1 MATLWM
7 HVFASAQ
14 DVAQGNVLQQDKAT
28 ITGTSAPLAVLAAEP
43 TTPRRRIRL
52 FTDADCYVEKGDNP
66 TADTNSMPMAA
77 NQTEYFELLAGQRV
91 AVIERT

>member
-14 DVAQGNVLQQDKAT
+14 DTAQGDVLQRDKAT
-28 ITGTSAPLAVLAAEP
+28 IDGTSAQLAVLAAEP

-52 FTDADCYVEKGDNP
+52 FTDAACYVEKGNNP
-66 TADTNSMPMAA
+66 TADSTSMPMAA

-91 AVIERT
+91 AVIQRS